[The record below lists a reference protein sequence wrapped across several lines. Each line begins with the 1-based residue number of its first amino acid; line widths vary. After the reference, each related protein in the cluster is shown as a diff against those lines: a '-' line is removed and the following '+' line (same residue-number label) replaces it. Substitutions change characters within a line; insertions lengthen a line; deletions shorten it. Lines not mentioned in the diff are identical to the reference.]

1 MRLLLAAGAVLLGL
15 ASSALAQGADQ
26 AQAQAQAHQPP
37 SEITLKLPM
46 QMMLV
51 IAKGIQELPYKEASP
66 VLNEVQRQVNE
77 QLALKPEQEKK

>member
-1 MRLLLAAGAVLLGL
+1 MRLLLATGAVLLGL
-15 ASSALAQGADQ
+15 ASSASAQQ
-26 AQAQAQAHQPP
+26 QPP

-77 QLALKPEQEKK
+77 QLAPKPSEPEKKP

>member
-1 MRLLLAAGAVLLGL
+1 MRFALATAVLLGL
-15 ASSALAQGADQ
+15 ASSASAQ
-26 AQAQAQAHQPP
+26 QPP
-37 SEITLKLPM
+37 TEITLKLPM

-77 QLALKPEQEKK
+77 QLAPKAEPEKKP

>member
-1 MRLLLAAGAVLLGL
+1 MEITHLKPVISTEHVNLITPLQFG
-15 ASSALAQGADQ
+15 
-26 AQAQAQAHQPP
+26 AQAEQQPP

-77 QLALKPEQEKK
+77 QLAPKVEPEKKP